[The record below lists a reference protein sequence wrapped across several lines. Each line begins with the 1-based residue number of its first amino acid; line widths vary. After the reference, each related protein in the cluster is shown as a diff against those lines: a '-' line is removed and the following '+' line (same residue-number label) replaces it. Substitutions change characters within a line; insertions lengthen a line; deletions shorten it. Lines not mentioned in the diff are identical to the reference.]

1 MNVFENFAVNSNG
14 TNYIVNFAEN
24 SNDYPS
30 ASREHMHRQKRDA
43 PRLLPVRIFHLSLA
57 GF

>member
-24 SNDYPS
+24 YFERFCVTLCEG
-30 ASREHMHRQKRDA
+30 AYHMSW
-43 PRLLPVRIFHLSLA
+43 SLE
-57 GF
+57 